1 MLRQNIRRQT
11 TTTLSVSLSKSKY
24 RVYAAFPPRFNLFTF
39 HTTHISTAKMTS
51 QERHSL
57 EASIAAKTDPSSA
70 ARALIAPA
78 EKKFSTGSPES
89 DIEGGLRPVW
99 GIIIDIAADTEH
111 QSQEPLIAVVRAVQQ
126 QSFSKDGASEVT
138 VWGEKV
144 KVWSDLPLFGAS
156 VRDAWNRGMI
166 ADGTVFLRC

>member
-1 MLRQNIRRQT
+1 
-11 TTTLSVSLSKSKY
+11 
-24 RVYAAFPPRFNLFTF
+24 
-39 HTTHISTAKMTS
+39 MTS

-57 EASIAAKTDPSSA
+57 TASIAEKTDPSSA

-78 EKKFSTGSPES
+78 EDKFSTGSPES

-99 GIIIDIAADTEH
+99 GSIIDVAADTDH
-111 QSQEPLIAVVRAVQQ
+111 QSQEPLVAVLRAVQQ
-126 QSFSKDGASEVT
+126 QNFANGASEVT

-144 KVWSDLPLFGAS
+144 KMWSDLPLFGAS

-166 ADGTVFLRC
+166 VHGDVLQVLTLHSSWHRFDE